1 MVDEVDNQLRS
12 LIASGA
18 PEQQVRSVVND
29 VFRDEA
35 VAMRQMILAVSRGK
49 INMIHKLMQVGD
61 AMADTFTDDQL
72 KELKQ
77 EFKDEPLPERIRM
90 FKSVI
95 DSIMVLS
102 ASSRYVLDLEA
113 ALQEFERMLVPSE
126 ASTDEKQLF
135 KEVMQEIIK
144 VMKTQAQDVS
154 YREVTRDAAA
164 ASPRSASG

>member
-1 MVDEVDNQLRS
+1 MADTIDDQLRT

-18 PEQQVRSVVND
+18 PETQVRAAVND

-35 VAMRQMILAVSRGK
+35 IAMRQMILAVSRGK
-49 INMIHKLMQVGD
+49 VNMIHKLMQVGD
-61 AMADTFTDDQL
+61 AMADTFTEDQL
-72 KELKQ
+72 RELKQ

-126 ASTDEKQLF
+126 ASTDEKALF
-135 KEVMQEIIK
+135 RDVMQEITRMMK
-144 VMKTQAQDVS
+144 VQAQDVNF
-154 YREVTRDAAA
+154 REVVRDAAA
-164 ASPRSASG
+164 ASPSVSG